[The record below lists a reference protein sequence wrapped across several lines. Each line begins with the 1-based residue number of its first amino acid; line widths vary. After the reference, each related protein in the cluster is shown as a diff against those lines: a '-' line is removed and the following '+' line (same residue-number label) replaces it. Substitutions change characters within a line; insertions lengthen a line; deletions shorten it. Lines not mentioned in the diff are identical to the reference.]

1 MKLVQTGADPR
12 LAGGR
17 LSVDLAA
24 LAANWRDLAERSK
37 PAKCAAVVKAD
48 AYGLG
53 IEHVVPVLLAT
64 GCDTFFVALP
74 EEGIAVRRIAPRAD
88 IFILNGTYEM
98 SAATLIEANL
108 IPILNSLEQVELWA
122 RHCSQRGLNSPCA
135 IGVDTGMNRLG
146 LTVDEALAFRK
157 RNMAE
162 HLVAPV
168 MVMSHLACADDPE
181 HPLNRKQIES
191 FQKVAAAFDDID
203 SSFANSAGIFL
214 GTEFVFDLTRPGIA
228 LYGGSASSAGK
239 TPMKPV
245 VSLDARIVQARHAP
259 KGETVSYG
267 ATQTLSRDSKIAVV
281 AVGYADGYPRAGS
294 GAGVPLRAALPAGQS
309 GFVGGYRVPLI
320 GRITMD
326 LTLFDVTDVP
336 DAALKDGWI
345 ELIGPNIPLDE
356 AAKAAGT
363 IGYEL
368 LTGLGPR
375 YERRYLNADE
385 S

>member
-17 LSVDLAA
+17 LGIDLAA

-53 IEHVVPVLLAT
+53 IEHVVPVLLNA

-74 EEGIAVRRIAPRAD
+74 EEGIALRRIAPRAD
-88 IFILNGTYEM
+88 IYILNGIYEM
-98 SAATLIEANL
+98 SAATLIEATL
-108 IPILNSLEQVELWA
+108 IPILNSLDQIELWA

-146 LTVDEALAFRK
+146 LTVEEALAFRE

-162 HLVAPV
+162 HLVSPV
-168 MVMSHLACADDPE
+168 MVMSHLACADDPA
-181 HPLNRKQIES
+181 HPLNRQQLES
-191 FQKVAAAFDDID
+191 FQRIAAAFEDID

-214 GTEFVFDLTRPGIA
+214 GEGYVFDLTRPGIA
-228 LYGGSASSAGK
+228 LYGGCASVEEK
-239 TPMKPV
+239 TPMLPV
-245 VSLDARIVQARHAP
+245 VSLDARIMQVREAP

-267 ATQTLSRDSKIAVV
+267 ATQILERDSKIAVV
-281 AVGYADGYPRAGS
+281 AAGYADGYPRAGS
-294 GAGVPLRAALPAGQS
+294 GAGVPLREAVPAGQH
-309 GFVGGYRVPLI
+309 GHIGGVRVPLI

-336 DAALKDGWI
+336 DEALKEGWI